1 MSSREQIGR
10 FEVNLDRLLGSGGF
24 GQVFRAVDQTAS
36 PPLYVAAKR
45 GRVADLRREAQ
56 ILELVAG
63 HPAIIELHGFVE
75 DPRPGGR
82 AFLFLEICS
91 GGELFD
97 RLIDSGC
104 LSERAAR
111 PFARNIAEAL
121 RHCLS
126 RGIAH
131 RDVKLENVMLSAED
145 PSALKLIDFGLA
157 CTVPLAPDGS
167 LKPVLLYD
175 CVGSKSYM
183 APELFFASAGYH
195 APPVDCWAYG
205 VLVFSLLAGFFPFE
219 EATASDWRYAKLAQS
234 VANGVGP
241 CDAIFRMYNRSCPF
255 SPAAREFCDALLTID
270 ATARATIEQCLNHT
284 WLTPPP
290 STATA
295 RGAYLDDD
303 VVYRT
308 AERALAAGEE
318 EGLVAPPPP
327 DGAPRLMRQTA
338 RVLCAPP

>member
-75 DPRPGGR
+75 DPRPGGK

-157 CTVPLAPDGS
+157 CTVRLLHPL
-167 LKPVLLYD
+167 
-175 CVGSKSYM
+175 C
-183 APELFFASAGYH
+183 
-195 APPVDCWAYG
+195 
-205 VLVFSLLAGFFPFE
+205 
-219 EATASDWRYAKLAQS
+219 
-234 VANGVGP
+234 
-241 CDAIFRMYNRSCPF
+241 
-255 SPAAREFCDALLTID
+255 
-270 ATARATIEQCLNHT
+270 
-284 WLTPPP
+284 
-290 STATA
+290 
-295 RGAYLDDD
+295 
-303 VVYRT
+303 
-308 AERALAAGEE
+308 
-318 EGLVAPPPP
+318 
-327 DGAPRLMRQTA
+327 
-338 RVLCAPP
+338 CAH